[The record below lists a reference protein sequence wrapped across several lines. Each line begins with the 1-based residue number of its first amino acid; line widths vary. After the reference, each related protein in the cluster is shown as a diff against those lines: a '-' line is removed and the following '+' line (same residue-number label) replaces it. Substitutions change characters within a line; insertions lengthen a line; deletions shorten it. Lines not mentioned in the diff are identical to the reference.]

1 MDEDEE
7 FNQRFNE
14 QLKMFSDIDTIVTK
28 AAKENGLIQ
37 NSNGN
42 IIEKTNSSR
51 SPNVIDNNYS
61 IVNNNNQHSIMMIQS
76 KVNDFT
82 IENKPNLTVVNKYTK
97 KPLHLS
103 LMSPDNWKDL
113 NFGQNIKGNIMNS
126 TSTLPNHKQMKK
138 TFSYYDFSK
147 QGQNLYSNSSTTLNM
162 GKTINYNYK
171 YNNGIGI
178 NQKFVPKF
186 DKHSLKIAEKLP
198 PFEERLNQDKENRK
212 MKKKLRLSSLNQSNM
227 NYNRGN
233 NVTPTL
239 AKSNSCSTLNKH
251 ALCEDLYLR
260 GLEMIRNQR
269 EKRKIEKLKKDNSYL
284 KYSFKPEL
292 NLKAYP
298 RSKSSIS
305 KTRKDNKDD
314 IYQRSQKWIKNVSNK
329 IDKKKQKE
337 NKNILK
343 NCTFK
348 PVINSDYISDITN
361 AKFKNDCINKEN
373 KYSTMKTKNQ
383 TKKSKNTRNQP
394 KTIKYSASYSNVN
407 RNKSDVTNIRKEYGI
422 NSFFTSKNKK
432 DLKIENNFSNN
443 NLLDIDSKDL
453 YIDYEEEANF
463 FLDDWNEDDMKTN
476 FFIEK
481 NI

>member
-28 AAKENGLIQ
+28 AAQENGIIQ

-42 IIEKTNSSR
+42 NLEKTNSSP
-51 SPNVIDNNYS
+51 SPNVIENNYN
-61 IVNNNNQHSIMMIQS
+61 ILNNNQPNIMMIQS

-82 IENKPNLTVVNKYTK
+82 IENKPDLTIVNKYTK

-103 LMSPDNWKDL
+103 LMSPDNWRDL
-113 NFGQNIKGNIMNS
+113 NYGQNIKGSIMHS

-147 QGQNLYSNSSTTLNM
+147 QGQNLYANSSTTLNM
-162 GKTINYNYK
+162 GTTINNNYK
-171 YNNGIGI
+171 YNNIGV
-178 NQKFVPKF
+178 NQNFIPKF
-186 DKHSLKIAEKLP
+186 DKRSLKIAEKFP
-198 PFEERLNQDKENRK
+198 SFEERLNQDKENRK
-212 MKKKLRLSSLNQSNM
+212 MKKKLRLSTLSQGNINQC
-227 NYNRGN
+227 N
-233 NVTPTL
+233 NFTPNL
-239 AKSNSCSTLNKH
+239 GKSNSCSTLNKH

-269 EKRKIEKLKKDNSYL
+269 EKRKLEKLKKDNSYL

-292 NLKAYP
+292 NLNVP
-298 RSKSSIS
+298 RSKSSIN
-305 KTRKDNKDD
+305 KTKKDNKDD
-314 IYQRSQKWIKNVSNK
+314 IYQRSQKWIRNVSNK

-337 NKNILK
+337 NKNVLK

-348 PVINSDYISDITN
+348 PVINSAYISDITN
-361 AKFKNDCINKEN
+361 AKVKNDCTYKEN
-373 KYSTMKTKNQ
+373 KYSMMKVKNQ
-383 TKKSKNTRNQP
+383 AKTSKYNHNQP

-407 RNKSDVTNIRKEYGI
+407 GTKSDVTNIRKEYGI
-422 NSFFTSKNKK
+422 NSFFTNKNKK
-432 DLKIENNFSNN
+432 DLKIENNLNN
-443 NLLDIDSKDL
+443 KNLLDIDSKDL
-453 YIDYEEEANF
+453 YIDYEEEAKF

-476 FFIEK
+476 FFLEE